1 MANLKTKKMPDD
13 DAKDDSLDPSDDT
26 LDGDIEN
33 EDDEDLDS
41 WELEED
47 LEE

>member
-1 MANLKTKKMPDD
+1 MPDD
-13 DAKDDSLDPSDDT
+13 DLKNDDAEPTDDV
-26 LDGDIEN
+26 LDGDLE
-33 EDDEDLDS
+33 DEDEGENLDS

>member
-1 MANLKTKKMPDD
+1 MPDEDVKND
-13 DAKDDSLDPSDDT
+13 DAEPADVV
-26 LDGDIEN
+26 LDGDL
-33 EDDEDLDS
+33 EDEEESEDLDS

>member
-1 MANLKTKKMPDD
+1 MPKNNKKATDD
-13 DAKDDSLDPSDDT
+13 NIDDVEPAADLD
-26 LDGDIEN
+26 
-33 EDDEDLDS
+33 EDLEDEDEEDLDS

>member
-1 MANLKTKKMPDD
+1 MSEDEVKNDEAEPTDD
-13 DAKDDSLDPSDDT
+13 V
-26 LDGDIEN
+26 LDGDLDD
-33 EDDEDLDS
+33 EDEGEDLDS

>member
-1 MANLKTKKMPDD
+1 MPDEDLKNDDTEPTD
-13 DAKDDSLDPSDDT
+13 DAI
-26 LDGDIEN
+26 DGDL
-33 EDDEDLDS
+33 EDDDEGEDLDS